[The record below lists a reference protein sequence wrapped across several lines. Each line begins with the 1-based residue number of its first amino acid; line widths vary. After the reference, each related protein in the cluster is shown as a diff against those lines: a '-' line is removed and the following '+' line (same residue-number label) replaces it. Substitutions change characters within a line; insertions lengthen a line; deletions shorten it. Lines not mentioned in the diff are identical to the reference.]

1 MNTLKTIFCGY
12 ALLSVFFLSAQEKS
26 FPQNIPYHT
35 KMEVS
40 AESLENLFHSNGVC
54 SISLS
59 PALSVTGT
67 VLSRTEKGSSVTTLL
82 IRTEHLQ
89 GALLSLS
96 RSARGDGSFQYTGHL
111 LKLHDPDGMLLVEK
125 DNHYY
130 FIRTEQRFLVAE

>member
-1 MNTLKTIFCGY
+1 MNTLKTIFCGCGLLS
-12 ALLSVFFLSAQEKS
+12 ALLLSAQEKS

-40 AESLENLFHSNGVC
+40 AESLENLFHSTGSC
-54 SISLS
+54 TLMLS
-59 PALSVTGT
+59 PSFSVTGT
-67 VLSRTEKGSSVTTLL
+67 ILSRTEKGSSVTTLL

-96 RSARGDGSFQYTGHL
+96 RSARQDGSFQYTGHL
-111 LKLHDPDGMLLVEK
+111 LKLRDPDGMLLMEK
-125 DNHYY
+125 DSHYY